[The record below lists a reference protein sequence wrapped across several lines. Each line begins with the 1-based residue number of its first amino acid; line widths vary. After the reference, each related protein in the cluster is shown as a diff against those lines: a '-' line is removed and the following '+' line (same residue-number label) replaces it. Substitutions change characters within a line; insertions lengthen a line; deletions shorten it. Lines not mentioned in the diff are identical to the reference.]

1 MSGKSARDERRE
13 ERMQAESQGEQQERR
28 KRLLQIGSAAI
39 FIAVVVVAVLIVIS
53 SNESS
58 GGDTNLEEVRLGE
71 GTAWPGLPQSGLL
84 LGDPRATV
92 TLYEY
97 GDLQCPV
104 CKSFSEQIV
113 PEVIESQVRTG
124 EAKLEF
130 RNFTIISQESIPAG
144 AAAVAAGKQGR
155 GWDYIELFYR
165 NQGKEASGYVTDE
178 FLKEIAKGAGV
189 PNIAQWEKD
198 RESKQVVKEV
208 EDTTAE
214 AQRLGFTGTPSF
226 AVEGP
231 ERRAKK
237 PSEPR
242 EKPPAEEHQK
252 PHPRHVAEAYAERMP
267 QAKLIVEAE
276 GESPLA
282 WQGGRLSREIAAFCA
297 ELGT

>member
-1 MSGKSARDERRE
+1 M
-13 ERMQAESQGEQQERR
+13 
-28 KRLLQIGSAAI
+28 
-39 FIAVVVVAVLIVIS
+39 
-53 SNESS
+53 
-58 GGDTNLEEVRLGE
+58 
-71 GTAWPGLPQSGLL
+71 
-84 LGDPRATV
+84 

-189 PNIAQWEKD
+189 PEHRPVGKGPRKQAGREGSRRHD
-198 RESKQVVKEV
+198 RRSPAPRLHRHAVLRRRRPGNQGQRNPWNPGRSRPARRSDRRSLLRLTSSLPGPGLHNHHYRALDQAARVARPQTSGLTSGGDFGSSPCATSSTRQRRGFDLGDGVAVAAAAVGEELPGPLEPVLPARQARVLGAHVLYEEHLAAGF
-208 EDTTAE
+208 EDSG
-214 AQRLGFTGTPSF
+214 RLGQ
-226 AVEGP
+226 
-231 ERRAKK
+231 R
-237 PSEPR
+237 
-242 EKPPAEEHQK
+242 
-252 PHPRHVAEAYAERMP
+252 
-267 QAKLIVEAE
+267 
-276 GESPLA
+276 
-282 WQGGRLSREIAAFCA
+282 RLSDPAPCRGPA
-297 ELGT
+297 